1 MRQRRDVRFV
11 PSAAVLATFIL
22 RLVPSALLEGGF
34 VGRVECVET
43 GDGTTCRD
51 LDELLAFLRA
61 HTDPAAI
68 SEGDR

>member
-1 MRQRRDVRFV
+1 MRQRRDVAFV
-11 PSAAVLATFIL
+11 PSGAVLATFIL

-34 VGRVECVET
+34 AGRVECVET
-43 GDGTTCRD
+43 GEGMTCRH

-61 HTDPAAI
+61 QTDPATI